1 MKRALLLILCT
12 LAATPVAAQSDRGRL
27 TGTVYDPSGA
37 VVPKAIIVVTN
48 QLTQALRQVAADD
61 KGRYRVDNLLPALY
75 LIKATASGF
84 NENVVTDVILAAG
97 EERAVNVRL
106 QTGGV
111 TESIEVTA
119 ETPLVDTSSARI
131 GATISNREVDNLP
144 LNGRQVAQLYLLAP
158 GATSTGSGSF
168 NDVRFAGRANE
179 QNVIRYDGV
188 EAGTIID
195 SNPGDINGSG
205 GGATSFRL
213 SQSLENIQEFRV
225 ESSSYTAEHG
235 RGTGGQITVITKS
248 GSNAFHGAVFENVRN
263 DIFDARNYFDK
274 GEKPAPLRLNQFG
287 GSIGGPIVTDRIFFF
302 FANEN
307 LFQRVYVPFRASTLS
322 AFARSQA
329 VPAVQP
335 LLAAFPAGSEPTASP
350 LFDLASATLP
360 SSVNEHFA
368 NVRVDARINDRNN
381 VYVRFTH
388 DTGDATTPNDIS
400 GSATVIKTR
409 PINAIADLT
418 TIASS
423 NMVNDFKI
431 GYNAL
436 ESSNLREGVRLPGL
450 DLSNVTISIGGAAQS
465 GSTGIVT
472 PTGAGST
479 PLVQGMTYDNYEF
492 EIIDNLSW
500 NRGNHSFK
508 TGFEINPRVMDM
520 DQLGGIVYTYA
531 TLQTFLSNQPS
542 RVQLSSDLGAT
553 PSPFHN
559 GATGLRRGLQSFY
572 GMYVQDE
579 WRVRSNITMNYG
591 LRYDYFTGLREEND
605 RGVGVDTVTGALEK
619 SGEPFYAVSR
629 KNFGPR
635 LGITW
640 APESLHGNTVIRGG
654 SGIYYGPGQGEDQTQ
669 LILNDFVVTTLT
681 TGSIGFP
688 VNRPQLLQTWDPNS
702 PTAGYQPRIYAADY
716 SLPESV
722 ASYTVSVQQALP
734 MQSTL
739 TVGYVGSRGWNL
751 FQRTIS
757 NRITGVTMNPTT
769 GVGIIQREFGDRYAE
784 MDVKTSHGYNHYN
797 GLVTT
802 WNRRFARGM
811 TGVINYTLG
820 KNVGTSGGSNEAITT
835 EDNYGFA
842 SEYGTNSSDIRHS
855 LTAAVVWDV
864 PLTSKSSANRV
875 LTAILGDW
883 QIGGALN
890 ARSGLPL
897 NVTMSRP
904 DTLYRDDRD
913 GRYYTAPV
921 VVGGAP
927 VTTPVI
933 NIPGGG
939 SSRGTQRPDVIPGV
953 APYVSSNASGFFL
966 NPAAFRVPMPGTIG
980 NLPRN
985 ALRGPVFRQI
995 DLSLTKRVPLSGSH
1009 ALEFR
1014 ADIYNLTNRVNFA
1027 NPTSVLS
1034 AATPSSPTATGSFL
1048 QPGETYT
1055 PATAGTS
1062 FGLLNATVGR
1072 YIDMGT
1078 ARQIQLSAR
1087 YRF

>member
-12 LAATPVAAQSDRGRL
+12 LAATPAAAQSDRGRL

-61 KGRYRVDNLLPALY
+61 KGRYRVDNLLPAPY
-75 LIKATASGF
+75 VITATASGF
-84 NENVVTDVILAAG
+84 SENVVSDVILTAG
-97 EERAVNVRL
+97 EEHAVNIRL

-111 TESIEVTA
+111 SESIEVTA

-158 GATSTGSGSF
+158 GATSTGSGTF

-179 QNVIRYDGV
+179 QNVIRYDGI
-188 EAGTIID
+188 EASTIID

-274 GEKPAPLRLNQFG
+274 GEKPTPLRLNQFG

-322 AFARSQA
+322 RFARSQA

-531 TLQTFLSNQPS
+531 TVQTFLSNQPS

-605 RGVGVDTVTGALEK
+605 RGVGVDTVNGVLEK
-619 SGEPFYAVSR
+619 SGEPFYAVYK

-635 LGITW
+635 LGLTW
-640 APESLHGNTVIRGG
+640 APESLHGYTVIRGG

-669 LILNDFVVTTLT
+669 LILNDFIVTTLT
-681 TGSIGFP
+681 TGSIGYP
-688 VNRPQLLQTWDPNS
+688 VDRPQLLQTWDPNS

-722 ASYTVSVQQALP
+722 ASYTASVQQAMPL
-734 MQSTL
+734 QSTL
-739 TVGYVGSRGWNL
+739 TVAYVGSKGWNL

-769 GVGIIQREFGDRYAE
+769 GAGAIQREFGDRYAE

-835 EDNYGFA
+835 EDNYGFG

-855 LTAAVVWDV
+855 LTAAVVWDA

-890 ARSGLPL
+890 TRSGLPL

-904 DTLYRDDRD
+904 DT
-913 GRYYTAPV
+913 
-921 VVGGAP
+921 
-927 VTTPVI
+927 
-933 NIPGGG
+933 
-939 SSRGTQRPDVIPGV
+939 
-953 APYVSSNASGFFL
+953 
-966 NPAAFRVPMPGTIG
+966 
-980 NLPRN
+980 
-985 ALRGPVFRQI
+985 
-995 DLSLTKRVPLSGSH
+995 
-1009 ALEFR
+1009 
-1014 ADIYNLTNRVNFA
+1014 
-1027 NPTSVLS
+1027 
-1034 AATPSSPTATGSFL
+1034 
-1048 QPGETYT
+1048 
-1055 PATAGTS
+1055 
-1062 FGLLNATVGR
+1062 
-1072 YIDMGT
+1072 
-1078 ARQIQLSAR
+1078 
-1087 YRF
+1087 